1 MLPVLLSGKR
11 VINIDETWL
20 PYLDF
25 QNHKWAPKGELNS
38 MACKDLIPKVNM
50 IVAMDTVGHVYASLT
65 QVNTDTAVMVSFIS
79 RLATVLTREDANW
92 RRDSVLVLDGAK
104 YHKTPDVRLLLR
116 RLGINHIISGPY
128 AYDSAPCE
136 LFFSY
141 FKRQQLNPTWEPTG
155 KK

>member
-1 MLPVLLSGKR
+1 MLPILLSGKR

-25 QNHKWAPKGELNS
+25 RNHKWAPKGEINS
-38 MACKDLIPKVNM
+38 VACKDLIPKVNM
-50 IVAMDTVGHVYASLT
+50 IAAVCTIGQVYVSLT
-65 QVNTDTAVMVSFIS
+65 QINTDSSVMISFIS
-79 RLATVLTREDANW
+79 RLATVLTYEDANW
-92 RRDSVLVLDGAK
+92 KRDSVLVLDGAK
-104 YHKTPDVRLLLR
+104 YHKTPDVRLLLK

-141 FKRQQLNPTWEPTG
+141 FKR
-155 KK
+155 